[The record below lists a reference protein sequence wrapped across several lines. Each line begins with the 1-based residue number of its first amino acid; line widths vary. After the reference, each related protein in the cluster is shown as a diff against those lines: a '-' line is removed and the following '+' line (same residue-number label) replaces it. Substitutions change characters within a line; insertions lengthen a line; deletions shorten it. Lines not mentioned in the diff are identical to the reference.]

1 MKGGTYMFDTAINRM
16 EYPKIIHIVKGEEK
30 EIKYTKDGKVKQTK
44 CNKTSGKSSEV
55 YAFKSKE
62 EIKSVI
68 GIFDKHIVE
77 ATNSHQRQIAYR
89 NKLLFVIGINIGIR
103 ASDLRTLQWNFF
115 CDKQDDGTLKF
126 KNFYVLQPM
135 KQKKQKKFVKL
146 FFNQAVQKIIEEYIN
161 EYPIEDL
168 NDYLFFS
175 REGNDPISVQMLWK
189 IIKDIASEAGIEQNI
204 GSHSLRKT
212 WAYHCW
218 HESVD
223 KNKALVV
230 LQQCFNHSST
240 QMTMKYIGV
249 LDEEISDMYNSIN
262 LGFEFI

>member
-1 MKGGTYMFDTAINRM
+1 MFNTAINRI

-44 CNKTSGKSSEV
+44 CHKTSGKSSEV
-55 YAFKSKE
+55 YAFKSEE

-68 GIFDKHIVE
+68 GIFDKHIAE
-77 ATNSHQRQIAYR
+77 ATNNHQRQIAYR
-89 NKLLFVIGINIGIR
+89 NKLLFIIGINIGIR

-115 CDKQDDGTLKF
+115 FDKQDDGTLKF

-146 FFNQAVQKIIEEYIN
+146 FFNQTVQKIIEAYVN
-161 EYPIEDL
+161 EYPIRDL

-175 REGNDPISVQMLWK
+175 REGNDAITVQTLWK

-212 WAYHCW
+212 FGYWCW
-218 HESVD
+218 HQADD
-223 KNKALVV
+223 KDKALVI
-230 LQQCFNHSST
+230 LQQIFNHSST
-240 QMTMKYIGV
+240 QITLKYIGV
-249 LDEEISDMYNSIN
+249 LDNEIEDMFDSLE
-262 LGFEFI
+262 LGLNMI